1 MMLHTMPVTELA
13 TNCYIISCDGKTALI
28 IDPGGEGERIAAW
41 LRENNLRPEWIVCT
55 HGHGDHIGANTF
67 LKETFID
74 LRIAIGADD
83 VEYLTSPMKNMSLL
97 MARRIKSPPADR
109 LLSNGDR
116 FEFQDLSFDVIAVP
130 GHTPGGLCLY
140 TRLPGGNDG
149 SILFSG
155 DSLFA
160 GSIGRS
166 DIPGGDGELLVRTI
180 REKLLVLPPET
191 VVYPGHGPQTT
202 IAQEKKSNPWL

>member
-1 MMLHTMPVTELA
+1 M
-13 TNCYIISCDGKTALI
+13 
-28 IDPGGEGERIAAW
+28 
-41 LRENNLRPEWIVCT
+41 
-55 HGHGDHIGANTF
+55 
-67 LKETFID
+67 
-74 LRIAIGADD
+74 
-83 VEYLTSPMKNMSLL
+83 
-97 MARRIKSPPADR
+97 
-109 LLSNGDR
+109 
-116 FEFQDLSFDVIAVP
+116 SFDVIAVP